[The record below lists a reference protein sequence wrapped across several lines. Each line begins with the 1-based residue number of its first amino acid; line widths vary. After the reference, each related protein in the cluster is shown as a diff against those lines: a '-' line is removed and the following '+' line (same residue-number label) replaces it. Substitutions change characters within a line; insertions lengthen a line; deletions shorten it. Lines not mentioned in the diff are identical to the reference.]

1 MQAASDLIQLW
12 SILLSLCS
20 AVQAAAE
27 QLLKGGQI
35 TEEKRANLRQATI
48 DGGPEQQTINEASP
62 FRSAFRENT
71 KSSLL
76 INVSPPVSVSSKS
89 GKCGLTFPPSSSF
102 FLHLIIPHLCTKV
115 HGRSRNYQPKSRG
128 AHGDTHFME
137 TRFRIPFLESEQTF
151 EATQQKNGGSQHV
164 FTQKNDFRAA
174 TRLLRVHLRSHDR
187 LRKLSRASPTA
198 HKGSRLNDCF
208 ILYFPL
214 FPLVPTSTGYQK
226 YWGRKMATGGQVPL
240 SISASLTAGARER
253 GGGVM
258 EGGGRLAKPRT
269 APSSAR
275 VGVSH
280 FSVKHSADRF
290 FCCSIVSGI

>member
-1 MQAASDLIQLW
+1 MISSQNASGTEKICLRKTKTTWRFCFLFFSFQMQAASDLIQLW

-71 KSSLL
+71 KSYLL

-164 FTQKNDFRAA
+164 FTQKMISGQRLVSCACISGATTVYGSCRVHPRPLTRDLGLTIALFYTFPYFRSSPLAQA
-174 TRLLRVHLRSHDR
+174 TRSTEVEKWRPEGRSR
-187 LRKLSRASPTA
+187 FL
-198 HKGSRLNDCF
+198 
-208 ILYFPL
+208 
-214 FPLVPTSTGYQK
+214 
-226 YWGRKMATGGQVPL
+226 
-240 SISASLTAGARER
+240 
-253 GGGVM
+253 
-258 EGGGRLAKPRT
+258 
-269 APSSAR
+269 SAR
-275 VGVSH
+275 H
-280 FSVKHSADRF
+280 
-290 FCCSIVSGI
+290 